1 MNTNSTSTTPPPLPE
16 IISSLETIAA
26 RRPGSYKPRTEIRV
40 MVAPDAITPAVFM
53 RFLETRFDASA
64 RKIEQVDMREGRM
77 TLGELYDAL
86 T

>member
-1 MNTNSTSTTPPPLPE
+1 MSHAPLPLPQ

-26 RRPGSYKPRTEIRV
+26 RRPGSYNPRTEIRV
-40 MVAPDAITPAVFM
+40 VVAPNAITPAVFM
-53 RFLETRFDASA
+53 RFLETRFDASH

-77 TLGELYDAL
+77 SLGELYDAL